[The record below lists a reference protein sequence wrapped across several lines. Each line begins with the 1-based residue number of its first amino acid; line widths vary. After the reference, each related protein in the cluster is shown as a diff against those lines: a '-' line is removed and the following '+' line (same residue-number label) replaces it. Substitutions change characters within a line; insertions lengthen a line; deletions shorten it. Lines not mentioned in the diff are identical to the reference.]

1 MIHIVDKNDDCP
13 LKRVDKKTKYFR
25 LQPSL
30 AALGDGLPSTAG
42 SQRDE
47 AKMQASVMT
56 KNRTQDLNQD
66 DQRSKLESQ
75 LTSR

>member
-13 LKRVDKKTKYFR
+13 LKRVDKTKPFH

-30 AALGDGLPSTAG
+30 AALGDGLPSRVG

-47 AKMQASVMT
+47 AKMQVSAVP